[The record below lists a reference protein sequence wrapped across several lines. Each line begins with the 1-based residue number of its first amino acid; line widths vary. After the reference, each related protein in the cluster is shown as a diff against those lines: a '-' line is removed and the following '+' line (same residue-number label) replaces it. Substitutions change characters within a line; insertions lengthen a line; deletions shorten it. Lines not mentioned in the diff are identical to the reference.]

1 MASYKTEQLQALGA
15 KPVGGTVL
23 ILGKNTG
30 EGLRRLKKCRTNS
43 RVRCSLHPAE
53 NFIHFLTHLLTPRRL
68 QISHRRFQVR
78 MA

>member
-15 KPVGGTVL
+15 KPVGVTVL

-43 RVRCSLHPAE
+43 RVPVHC
-53 NFIHFLTHLLTPRRL
+53 TPPK
-68 QISHRRFQVR
+68 ISFTFSRTC
-78 MA
+78 